1 MWLLRRDTARELQAR
16 SMAMAAPTADAMT
29 AHEQRVEASAQAAR
43 DGGPRSLTVAGDVAE
58 LAVSGILVQ
67 RPSFWL
73 WLLGHAQ
80 TTYADLLAGIA
91 AARSNPEIASV
102 RVLVDSPGGEVDGL
116 FETLGALELLRS
128 EKDVSVRAV
137 NAFSAAFAIAAVAGP
152 IEAQNEASGFGSVG
166 VAVSVVLDTRETV
179 IDITNTESPAKRP
192 DVETEEGRAV
202 VRAHLDDLFDVFVDR
217 IASGRGTTA
226 RDVTQNF
233 GRGASLLASNAKRLG
248 MIDSIA
254 KTQLRMV
261 RGASADAGGETPRA
275 SADGARQERENSMSE
290 QQMDMRSLRTSH
302 PELCEQLIAEGVTQE
317 RDRVCAHLTMG
328 EASGAAEVAIGAI
341 RDGSVMTMEL
351 NAKYLAAGMN
361 RSATS
366 ARQVDSDSAGAATD
380 GAKDEPEQVSAEDQ
394 LMETVVS
401 TLEQR
406 RGKAKA

>member
-1 MWLLRRDTARELQAR
+1 M
-16 SMAMAAPTADAMT
+16 SAPTAEAVA
-29 AHEQRVEASAQAAR
+29 AHEQRVKAAR
-43 DGGPRSLTVAGDVAE
+43 DNGPRSLTIAGEVAE
-58 LAVSGILVQ
+58 LAVDGILVQ

-91 AARSNPEIASV
+91 AARSNPDITTV

-116 FETLGALELLRS
+116 FETLGALELLRG
-128 EKDVSVRAV
+128 EKSVTVRAV
-137 NAFSAAFAIAAVAGP
+137 NAFSAAYAIAAVAGP
-152 IEAQNEASGFGSVG
+152 IEAQNLASGFGSVG
-166 VAVSVVLDTRETV
+166 VAVSVVLDTREQV

-202 VRAHLDDLFDVFVDR
+202 VRQHLDDLFDLFVDA

-233 GRGASLLASNAKRLG
+233 GRGASLLAAGAKRLG

-275 SADGARQERENSMSE
+275 SADGARQEREKSMSE
-290 QQMDMRSLRTSH
+290 EQMDMRSLRASH
-302 PELCEQLIAEGVTQE
+302 PDLCDQLVAQGVALE
-317 RDRVCAHLTMG
+317 RDRVCAHLHMG
-328 EASGAAEVAIGAI
+328 DASGAHDVAAAAI
-341 RDGSVMTMEL
+341 RDGSGMTLEL

-361 RSATS
+361 KESKS
-366 ARQVDSDSAGAATD
+366 ARQADSDAAGVAAD
-380 GAKDEPEQVSAEDQ
+380 GSQAEPEKLSAQDQ

-401 TLEQR
+401 AFESR
-406 RGKAKA
+406 VGKAKA